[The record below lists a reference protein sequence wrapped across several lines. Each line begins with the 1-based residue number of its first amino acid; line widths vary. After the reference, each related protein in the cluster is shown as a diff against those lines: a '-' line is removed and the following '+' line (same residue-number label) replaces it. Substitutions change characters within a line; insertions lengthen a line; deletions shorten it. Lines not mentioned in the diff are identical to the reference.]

1 MTRLLSGLI
10 FVLISTFNSYGQV
23 DSLIYTL
30 PQLDLKW
37 GIPGS
42 ILISPDNR
50 YFLVEYDYKPA
61 YIDVYEI
68 NGFKKLKTFKIKGH
82 YVHFSSSFFTN
93 DNSGV
98 YIDIGKR
105 ININFDIGKRSIGKE
120 KIQYL
125 LFNLQTGERQKIK
138 CEDGP
143 KGCEYA
149 TSSPFRNEILKE
161 YLTFDKSLLFKIE
174 NKKVNVYKK

>member
-1 MTRLLSGLI
+1 MTRLLSRLI
-10 FVLISTFNSYGQV
+10 FVFISIFNSYGQT

-30 PQLDLKW
+30 PQPDLKW
-37 GIPGS
+37 GIPGGL
-42 ILISPDNR
+42 LISPDNK
-50 YFLVEYDYKPA
+50 YFLVQYDYKPTYVA
-61 YIDVYEI
+61 VYEL

-82 YVHFSSSFFTN
+82 YVHFSSSFFTD

-105 ININFDIGKRSIGKE
+105 ININLDIGKHSIGKE

-143 KGCEYA
+143 RGCNYETA
-149 TSSPFRNEILKE
+149 SPYRNEILRE

-174 NKKVNVYKK
+174 NRKVNI